1 MRQMMTSEILS
12 IAIINYYTSSPELF
26 RPTNIQMNQVKNLF
40 TFVHTNLQIAIE
52 LILSKLPT
60 EMLATPAAAKL
71 QALTQ

>member
-1 MRQMMTSEILS
+1 MMTSEILS